1 MNRSACVRGVCM
13 ARATHWRRS
22 TSSIRWRQTISQ
34 GEAVSLRRPLRRG
47 RALRERPQPPAAR
60 GVQKHRTTS
69 RRLWSSAVRKA
80 SKVMSSSHSHVAPS
94 RTSVAITLGCPR
106 YAPSM
111 RGFRRICHG
120 VMAPKN
126 DRRRRGKVMNAST
139 LTNFHATRRR
149 PGFSRLFLSSYLRR
163 ASRTCGSIPSR
174 PYRTQCSHAKRWLVR
189 TWPCSWP
196 R

>member
-1 MNRSACVRGVCM
+1 MRGVCM

-60 GVQKHRTTS
+60 DVQKHRTTS

-94 RTSVAITLGCPR
+94 RTSVAITLGWPR

-111 RGFRRICHG
+111 RGVRRM
-120 VMAPKN
+120 MALKN
-126 DRRRRGKVMNAST
+126 DLRQRGKVMNAST
-139 LTNFHATRRR
+139 LTSTPHFTSRR
-149 PGFSRLFLSSYLRR
+149 PGFSRLILSSYLRR

-174 PYRTQCSHAKRWLVR
+174 PYRTQCSHAKRWLLH
-189 TWPCSWP
+189 TCSWP